1 MRIAAKRFRYALELF
16 EPCLGPDISIFAKK
30 VGALQ
35 TSLGELHDSDIW
47 IETLGKNRNG
57 IAEQPKE
64 LRGAALW
71 LLSHFVRLHSKHL
84 RRSLATWSEWEAK
97 EFGSRLREYLT
108 QNLPVVVLP
117 DDTSAPDKQ
126 TSLTEVV
133 PGAAQDH

>member
-1 MRIAAKRFRYALELF
+1 MRIAAKRSRYALEMF
-16 EPCLGPDISIFAKK
+16 EPCFGPDISSFAKK

-47 IETLGKNRNG
+47 IETLGKKRNG
-57 IAEQPKE
+57 VAGQPKE

-84 RRSLATWSEWEAK
+84 RSALGTWSEWEAK
-97 EFGSRLREYLT
+97 EFGARLREYLT
-108 QNLPVVVLP
+108 QDLPVAVLP

-126 TSLTEVV
+126 TSLTEVI
-133 PGAAQDH
+133 PGAALDH